1 MSFRWRSS
9 ATCPRYGNFSTD
21 IIYDMLLDSDTGTDY
36 ALIPE
41 VYVVYISE
49 FDIFEKNR
57 TVYHVESVIKE
68 TGDVIDDGLHR
79 IFVNTNVHDGTDI
92 ADYMRHF
99 METGFEDPKF
109 PCFTKAVKALKETEG
124 GQESM
129 CKIMEEYATEYAK
142 EYSKGVAIDTAI
154 KTSLKYGIAIEQI
167 VQDLVEEYGLDSS
180 EALKRIDEFKK
191 QTEIA

>member
-21 IIYDMLLDSDTGTDY
+21 IIYDMLLDSDTGSDY

-49 FDIFEKNR
+49 FDIFEKKR

-99 METGFEDPKF
+99 RETGFEDPKF
-109 PCFTKAVKALKETEG
+109 PCFTKAMKALKETEG

-129 CKIMEEYATEYAK
+129 CKIMEEYAKEYAK
-142 EYSKGVAIDTAI
+142 EATVDAFISAA
-154 KTSLKYGIAIEQI
+154 LKYNATPEQI
-167 VQDLVEEYGLDSS
+167 AQDLTERYEIDSS

-191 QTEIA
+191 QTEIV